1 MKATRQT
8 VHFRF
13 NAELNELLAAASS
26 YLGITK
32 TDLVEKCIRLNLDK
46 VVKAEEAKNA
56 VAAKR
61 FKRLRNPN
69 QRLLKRILD
78 KGVTIEAI
86 SSP

>member
-13 NAELNELLAAASS
+13 DAELNELLAAASG

-32 TDLVEKCIRLNLDK
+32 TNLVEKCIRLNLDK
-46 VVKAEEAKNA
+46 VVKTEEAKNA

-61 FKRLRNPN
+61 FKRLRQP
-69 QRLLKRILD
+69 
-78 KGVTIEAI
+78 
-86 SSP
+86 

>member
-13 NAELNELLAAASS
+13 NAELNELLAAASG

-56 VAAKR
+56 VAAKK
-61 FKRLRNPN
+61 FKKLRNPSTPV
-69 QRLLKRILD
+69 R
-78 KGVTIEAI
+78 GVTT
-86 SSP
+86 S

>member
-32 TDLVEKCIRLNLDK
+32 TDIVEECIRLNLDK

-61 FKRLRNPN
+61 FKRLRS
-69 QRLLKRILD
+69 K
-78 KGVTIEAI
+78 
-86 SSP
+86 S

>member
-13 NAELNELLAAASS
+13 NAELNELLAAASG

-61 FKRLRNPN
+61 FKKLR
-69 QRLLKRILD
+69 Q
-78 KGVTIEAI
+78 
-86 SSP
+86 

>member
-86 SSP
+86 NPP

>member
-1 MKATRQT
+1 MCPQRRRGESVKATRQT

-13 NAELNELLAAASS
+13 NAELNELLAAASG

-61 FKRLRNPN
+61 FKKLR
-69 QRLLKRILD
+69 Q
-78 KGVTIEAI
+78 
-86 SSP
+86 

>member
-1 MKATRQT
+1 VKATRQT

-13 NAELNELLAAASS
+13 NAELNELLAAASG

-56 VAAKR
+56 VAAKK
-61 FKRLRNPN
+61 FKKLRNPN
-69 QRLLKRILD
+69 QRPLKRVLD
-78 KGVTIEAI
+78 T
-86 SSP
+86 